1 MADRQALIDWPLTPY
16 TGWGGYG
23 IQLAQALLEQRH
35 YWPRLLACN
44 DRSSFCD
51 LHWLDALQHLEDQS
65 SSLMQQLAA
74 AEGAG
79 TLPVPTQAALGFSP
93 LGNHVPAPRFTASKH
108 VGVTFFECSRFSQ
121 KDLEILNQF
130 DLVISGSRWNQALL
144 KRQGIDR
151 AHLVH
156 QGVDTAVFNSEPV
169 PRLLKRSLVIFSGGK
184 LENRKGQDIVIAA
197 FRRLLRR
204 HPDALLIAAWGNV
217 GHVGLSTIAA
227 SPHVQGAPER
237 GRADAISPWLEA
249 NGIPRANVFLLPCVV
264 NRQLPH
270 LIKQAD
276 AAVFASRCEG
286 GTNLMAMETLA
297 CGVPT
302 LISAN
307 TGHLD
312 LLAMGFG
319 HALPMGQAGLGQVDP
334 RVHRA
339 YGDDPLGL
347 WGETDPEEL
356 LTWWLRI
363 AANRQEWRRNG
374 RQHADAVRSLSWRES
389 MRKLLSL
396 VEQIPDK

>member
-23 IQLAQALLEQRH
+23 IQLAQALLEQGT
-35 YWPRLLACN
+35 YEPRLLACN
-44 DRSSFCD
+44 DRSPFCD
-51 LHWLDALQHLEDQS
+51 LHWLDALEHLEQQS
-65 SSLMQQLAA
+65 ASLAQKLVA
-74 AEGAG
+74 AEEAG
-79 TLPVPTQAALGFSP
+79 TLPVATEAALGFSP
-93 LGNHVPAPRFTASKH
+93 LGNNVPPPRFAASKH
-108 VGVTFFECSRFSQ
+108 VGVTFFECSCFSA
-121 KDLEILNQF
+121 KDLEVLDQF

-144 KRQGIDR
+144 KRQGISR
-151 AHLVH
+151 SHLVH
-156 QGVDTAVFNSEPV
+156 QGVDTAVFNPEPV
-169 PRLLKRSLVIFSGGK
+169 PRLLRRSLVIFSGGK
-184 LENRKGQDIVIAA
+184 LEHRKGQDVVIAA
-197 FRRLLRR
+197 FRSLLRH

-217 GHVGLSTIAA
+217 GHIGLRTIAA

-276 AAVFASRCEG
+276 VAVFASRCEG

-297 CGVPT
+297 CGIPT

-334 RVHRA
+334 VVQRA

-347 WGETDPEEL
+347 WGETDPEQL
-356 LTWWLRI
+356 LEWWLRI
-363 AANRQEWRRNG
+363 AANRDEWRRHG
-374 RQHADAVRSLSWRES
+374 RQHAEAVKSLSWRKS
-389 MRKLLSL
+389 MSKLLSL
-396 VEQIPDK
+396 VGTIPY

>member
-23 IQLAQALLEQRH
+23 IQLAQALLEQRQ

-44 DRSSFCD
+44 DRSAFCD

-65 SSLMQQLAA
+65 ATLAQKLAA

-79 TLPVPTQAALGFSP
+79 MLPVPTQAALGFSP
-93 LGNHVPAPRFTASKH
+93 LGNFVPAPRFTASKH
-108 VGVTFFECSRFSQ
+108 VGVTFFECSSFFS
-121 KDLEILNQF
+121 EGPRGPRPI
-130 DLVISGSRWNQALL
+130 DLVSVISEPSMH
-144 KRQGIDR
+144 KQGIDR
-151 AHLVH
+151 SYLVH
-156 QGVDTAVFNSEPV
+156 QGVDTAVFNPEPV
-169 PRLLKRSLVIFSGGK
+169 PRLVNRSLVIFSGGK

-197 FRRLLRR
+197 FRLLLR
-204 HPDALLIAAWGNV
+204 HFPDALLIAAWGNV
-217 GHVGLSTIAA
+217 GHVGLNTIAA

-249 NGIPRANVFLLPCVV
+249 NGIPRSNVFLLPCVV

-276 AAVFASRCEG
+276 VAVFASRCEG

-319 HALPMGQAGLGQVDP
+319 HALPMGQAGSGQVP
-334 RVHRA
+334 SSVHSA
-339 YGDDPLGL
+339 YGGDPLRL

-356 LTWWLRI
+356 LDLWLRI
-363 AANRQEWRRNG
+363 AANREEWRHKG
-374 RQHADAVRSLSWRES
+374 RKYADSVKSLSWRES
-389 MRKLLSL
+389 MRKLLAL
-396 VEQIPDK
+396 VEKIPG

>member
-1 MADRQALIDWPLTPY
+1 MADRLALIDWPLTPY

-23 IQLAQALLEQRH
+23 IQLAQALIEQRK
-35 YWPRLLACN
+35 YWPCLLASN
-44 DRSSFCD
+44 DRSALCD
-51 LHWLDALQHLEDQS
+51 LHWLDALQHLENQS
-65 SSLMQQLAA
+65 ATLAQRLAA

-79 TLPVPTQAALGFSP
+79 TLPVRTQAAIGFSP
-93 LGNHVPAPRFTASKH
+93 LGNFAPAPRFTASKH
-108 VGVTFFECSRFSQ
+108 VGVTFFECSQFSK

-144 KRQGIDR
+144 KRQGINR
-151 AHLVH
+151 AHIVH
-156 QGVDTAVFNSEPV
+156 QGVDTAVFNPEPV
-169 PRLLKRSLVIFSGGK
+169 PQLLRRSLIIFSGGK

-197 FRRLLRR
+197 FRRLLSYY
-204 HPDALLIAAWGNV
+204 PDALLIAAWGNV
-217 GHVGLSTIAA
+217 GHVGLNTIED

-237 GRADAISPWLEA
+237 GRVDAFGPWLEA
-249 NGIPRANVFLLPCVV
+249 NGIPPSNVFLLPCVV

-276 AAVFASRCEG
+276 VAVFASRCEG

-302 LISAN
+302 MLSAN

-319 HALPMGQAGLGQVDP
+319 HALPMGQDGSGQVHP
-334 RVHRA
+334 RVHRV
-339 YGDDPLGL
+339 YGGDPLGL

-356 LTWWLRI
+356 LCWWLRI
-363 AANRQEWRRNG
+363 AANREQWRADG
-374 RQHADAVRSLSWRES
+374 RRHADAVKSLSWRES

-396 VEQIPDK
+396 VDELPPS

>member
-1 MADRQALIDWPLTPY
+1 MAEQHALIDWPLTPY

-23 IQLAQALLEQRH
+23 IQLAQALLERRQ

-44 DRSSFCD
+44 DRSSLCD
-51 LHWLDALQHLEDQS
+51 LHWLDALQHLENES
-65 SSLMQQLAA
+65 ATLAQQVAA

-79 TLPVPTQAALGFSP
+79 TLPFKTKAALGFSP
-93 LGNHVPAPRFTASKH
+93 LGNLVPKPRFTACKH
-108 VGVTFFECSRFSQ
+108 VGVTFFECSQFSD
-121 KDLEILNQF
+121 KDLETLKQF

-151 AHLVH
+151 SHLVH
-156 QGVDTAVFNSEPV
+156 QGVDTAVFNPEPV
-169 PRLLKRSLVIFSGGK
+169 PQLLKRSIIIFSGGK

-197 FRRLLRR
+197 FKNLLR
-204 HPDALLIAAWGNV
+204 HYPDALLIAAWGNV
-217 GHVGLSTIAA
+217 GHVGINTIAD
-227 SPHVQGAPER
+227 SPHVQGSPGR
-237 GRADAISPWLEA
+237 GRADAIGPWLEA
-249 NGIPRANVFLLPCVV
+249 NGIPSSNVFLLPCVV

-276 AAVFASRCEG
+276 VAVFASRCEG

-319 HALPMGQAGLGQVDP
+319 HALPIGKAGSGQVDP
-334 RVHRA
+334 RVHRV
-339 YGDDPLGL
+339 YGGDPLGL

-356 LTWWLRI
+356 LAWWLKI
-363 AANRQEWRRNG
+363 AVNREEWRCIG
-374 RQHADAVRSLSWRES
+374 RQHADALKSLSWRES
-389 MRKLLSL
+389 MRKLLLL
-396 VEQIPDK
+396 VEEVPPS

>member
-1 MADRQALIDWPLTPY
+1 MVDRQALIDWPLTPY

-23 IQLAQALLEQRH
+23 IQLAQALLEQAM
-35 YWPRLLACN
+35 YEPRLLACN
-44 DRSSFCD
+44 DRSPFCD
-51 LHWLDALQHLEDQS
+51 LHWLDALQHLEQQS
-65 SSLMQQLAA
+65 ASLAQKLVA
-74 AEGAG
+74 AEEAG
-79 TLPVPTQAALGFSP
+79 TLPVATEAALGFSP
-93 LGNHVPAPRFTASKH
+93 LGNYVPPPRFAASKH
-108 VGVTFFECSRFSQ
+108 VGVTFFECSRFSP
-121 KDLEILNQF
+121 KDLEVLDQF

-144 KRQGIDR
+144 KRQGISR
-151 AHLVH
+151 SHLVY
-156 QGVDTAVFNSEPV
+156 QGVDTAVFNPEPV
-169 PRLLKRSLVIFSGGK
+169 PRLLRRSLVIFSGGK
-184 LENRKGQDIVIAA
+184 LEHRKGQDVVIAA
-197 FRRLLRR
+197 FRSLLRH

-227 SPHVQGAPER
+227 SAHVEGAPER
-237 GRADAISPWLEA
+237 GRADAISPWLEG
-249 NGIPRANVFLLPCVV
+249 NGIPRGNVFLLPCLV

-276 AAVFASRCEG
+276 VAVFASRCEG

-334 RVHRA
+334 AVQRA

-347 WGETDPEEL
+347 WGETDPGEL
-356 LTWWLRI
+356 LEWWLRI
-363 AANRQEWRRNG
+363 AANRDEWRSHG
-374 RQHADAVRSLSWRES
+374 RQYAEAVKSLSWRES
-389 MRKLLSL
+389 MRKLLSV
-396 VEQIPDK
+396 VETIPG

>member
-1 MADRQALIDWPLTPY
+1 MVDRQALIDWPLTPY

-23 IQLAQALLEQRH
+23 IQLAQALLEQRK
-35 YWPRLLACN
+35 YWPRLLAAN
-44 DRSSFCD
+44 DRSVFCD
-51 LHWLDALQHLEDQS
+51 LHWLDALHHLEEQS
-65 SSLMQQLAA
+65 MPLAKKLAA

-79 TLPVPTQAALGFSP
+79 TLPIPTHAALGFSP
-93 LGNHVPAPRFTASKH
+93 LGNFVPPPRFTASNH
-108 VGVTFFECSRFSQ
+108 VGVTFFECSSFSQ
-121 KDLEILNQF
+121 KDLEILKKF
-130 DLVISGSRWNQALL
+130 DLVISGSKWNQALL
-144 KRQGIDR
+144 RRQGVDR
-151 AHLVH
+151 ACLVH
-156 QGVDTAVFNSEPV
+156 QGVDTAVFNPEPV
-169 PRLLKRSLVIFSGGK
+169 PVLIKRSLVIFSGGK

-197 FRRLLRR
+197 FRLLLRK

-217 GHVGLSTIAA
+217 GHVGLETIAA
-227 SPHVQGAPER
+227 SPHVQGAPDR
-237 GRADAISPWLEA
+237 GRTDAIGPWLEA
-249 NGIPRANVFLLPCVV
+249 NGIPRSNVFLLPCVV

-276 AAVFASRCEG
+276 VAVFASRCEG

-334 RVHRA
+334 RAYRA
-339 YGDDPLGL
+339 YGGDPLGL

-356 LTWWLRI
+356 LYWWLRI
-363 AANRQEWRRNG
+363 AANREKWRRIG
-374 RQHADAVRSLSWRES
+374 RQHAHAVKSLSWRES
-389 MRKLLSL
+389 MRKLLL
-396 VEQIPDK
+396 HVEELSTQ